1 MSRVLEAIYE
11 DGVLKPL
18 EHPGLAEHERV
29 FLEVRSAAEAD
40 ATLRAWQGVFEG
52 LSDEDVD
59 EVARI
64 ALESWRS
71 EAEPPGVTP
80 ADPG

>member
-18 EHPGLAEHERV
+18 EDPGLAEHERV
-29 FLEVRSAAEAD
+29 FLEVRSAAEDEAD
-40 ATLRAWQGVFEG
+40 ATLRAWQGVLEG

-59 EVARI
+59 EVQRI
-64 ALESWRS
+64 ALDRAHFSRS
-71 EAEPPGVTP
+71 AP
-80 ADPG
+80 

>member
-18 EHPGLAEHERV
+18 EDPGLAEHEHV
-29 FLEVRSAAEAD
+29 FLEVRSAAEDEAT
-40 ATLRAWQGVFEG
+40 ATLQAWHGVLEG

-59 EVARI
+59 EVQRI
-64 ALESWRS
+64 ALDRAHFSRS
-71 EAEPPGVTP
+71 AP
-80 ADPG
+80 